1 MKMRL
6 RGVCSNCGHEF
17 NLLYTE
23 DDKPLGLNKGEDED
37 NDPARYAQTQYRFD
51 PPICPKCGCVIS
63 SATEIYRY
71 VSVDVFDPAITRTS

>member
-1 MKMRL
+1 MEMKL

-23 DDKPLGLNKGEDED
+23 DDKPLGLNEDED
-37 NDPARYAQTQYRFD
+37 NDPARYALTQYRFD

-63 SATEIYRY
+63 SATEICRY
-71 VSVDVFDPAITRTS
+71 VSVDVFDPARTRTS

>member
-23 DDKPLGLNKGEDED
+23 DDKPLGLNEDED

-71 VSVDVFDPAITRTS
+71 VSIDVFDPAKTS

>member
-1 MKMRL
+1 MEMKL

-17 NLLYTE
+17 DLMFIAA
-23 DDKPLGLNKGEDED
+23 DDKPLGLNEDED
-37 NDPARYAQTQYRFD
+37 NPARYAQTQYRFD

-71 VSVDVFDPAITRTS
+71 VSVDVFDPAKTS